1 MIGNRKLALEHARA
15 VGLKGYAA
23 FFSVGWGVTLVFLV
37 GVNEG
42 RGGGVILYYSFKKTD
57 QNGCSSFLEQT
68 FNNNYSKFQNSS
80 AHYIHMQS
88 FLSGNT

>member
-15 VGLKGYAA
+15 LGLKGCAA
-23 FFSVGWGVTLVFLV
+23 FFSLGWGGGDTAFC
-37 GVNEG
+37 GGGDEG

-68 FNNNYSKFQNSS
+68 FNN
-80 AHYIHMQS
+80 
-88 FLSGNT
+88 

>member
-15 VGLKGYAA
+15 LGLKGCAA
-23 FFSVGWGVTLVFLV
+23 FFSLGWGGGGDTAFC
-37 GVNEG
+37 GGGDEG

-68 FNNNYSKFQNSS
+68 FNN
-80 AHYIHMQS
+80 
-88 FLSGNT
+88 